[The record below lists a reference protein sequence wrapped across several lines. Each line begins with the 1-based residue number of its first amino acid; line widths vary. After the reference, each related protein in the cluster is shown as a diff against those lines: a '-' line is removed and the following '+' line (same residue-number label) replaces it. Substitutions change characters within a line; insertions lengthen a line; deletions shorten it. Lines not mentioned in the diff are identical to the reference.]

1 LPRADDLENLS
12 VADAMSI
19 AARERT
25 TYYAHKYAALY
36 RISECEAHLE
46 AAKSKVHECEDTLQ
60 KLQEEVVISEENL
73 ERIESGMEE
82 LSTLHSPTG
91 FHGLHEDS

>member
-1 LPRADDLENLS
+1 
-12 VADAMSI
+12 MSI

-25 TYYAHKYAALY
+25 TYYARKYAALY

-82 LSTLHSPTG
+82 LQRIETEHHHSSGSHIADSDSILDDSTHCR
-91 FHGLHEDS
+91 